1 MRNTKLLPS
10 EQEKLIMELLPTS
23 ERATMEKMKEK
34 RIKDFDSDDLTAL
47 HILLLKWAKFL
58 GIKEAPEEEQIVM
71 LIIFVKDHYS
81 NFTLSMVKDAF
92 NLAIARKLPNI
103 DPEH

>member
-1 MRNTKLLPS
+1 
-10 EQEKLIMELLPTS
+10 
-23 ERATMEKMKEK
+23 MEKMKEK

-103 DPEH
+103 DPF